1 MKQRL
6 TDEVEK
12 VIQNYQVSKMFEN
25 EKIEFLRVNFF
36 KIAFVDFVSNHKP
49 IIEMLGKRG
58 DFLRSNDL
66 QKVKELNE

>member
-1 MKQRL
+1 
-6 TDEVEK
+6 
-12 VIQNYQVSKMFEN
+12 MFEN